1 MRVLYIIT
9 KSDTGGAQTHLSQ
22 LSAFVER
29 KGGQAAIMAHPGG
42 WLQEYCEANGV
53 TFYPNEHL
61 SNSLNLILDIRA
73 GLVVRKAVD
82 DFSPDIVSTHSSKAG
97 IVARLALRNSV
108 PTLFTAH
115 GWAFTDGTSLFRK
128 TIALVFEKSAAP
140 FCAKVICVSEKDHQL
155 ALRYK
160 VVPEKKLRTIHNGVE
175 TDKPQATVKSTAK
188 DVAFVARLA
197 PPKNPFLLVEALA
210 EVPQLTAHFI
220 GGGPDQEKVQE
231 KIVEACVSD
240 RAILHGDVPR
250 EEVFQLLATMDA
262 SVLVSDYEGL
272 PRSILEAMSA
282 GLPIIASDVGG
293 VRELVDERN
302 GFVIGRHD
310 KQELID
316 ALTRLATQEGLAARL
331 GRVSRERVEQEFSL
345 SVMLAKTYAVYE
357 EIFATK

>member
-29 KGGQAAIMAHPGG
+29 KGGSAAIMAHPGG

-53 TFYPNEHL
+53 AFYPNKHL
-61 SNSLNLILDIRA
+61 SNSLNPIPDIRA
-73 GLVVRKAVD
+73 GRLVREAVR
-82 DFSPDIVSTHSSKAG
+82 DFNPDIVSTHSSKAG

-128 TIALVFEKSAAP
+128 AIALLFEKSAAP
-140 FCAKVICVSEKDHQL
+140 FCARVICVSEKDHQL

-160 VVPEKKLRTIHNGVE
+160 VVPKKKLLTIHNGVE
-175 TDKPQATVKSTAK
+175 TDKPQAMVKGTAK
-188 DVAFVARLA
+188 DIAFVARLA

-210 EVPQLTAHFI
+210 DVPGLTAHFI
-220 GGGPDQEKVQE
+220 GGGPDEEQLKE
-231 KIVEACVSD
+231 KIAEVGVSD
-240 RAILHGDVPR
+240 RVILHGDVPR
-250 EEVFQLLATMDA
+250 EEVFNLLATMDA

-282 GLPIIASDVGG
+282 GLPIVASDVGG

-302 GFVIGRHD
+302 GFVIGRDD
-310 KQELID
+310 KTGLID
-316 ALTRLATQEGLAARL
+316 ALTKLATQEGLAARL

-345 SVMLAKTYAVYE
+345 SVMLSKTYAVYE
-357 EIFATK
+357 EVLATK